1 MLLSMTGHGE
11 AHRRHDK
18 VAVAVE
24 VRTINSR
31 YFKLTLRTSDSYASL
46 ESPIEE
52 VVRQRIRRGTL
63 QVNLRVERQ
72 PSPDDFQISDV
83 VLASYHKQLRLLSE
97 EIGVSETVRLDALLA
112 LPGVVLDRS
121 TSRDDAEQV
130 WPLIQDTL
138 KEALDNLASMRID
151 EGKAMEADLQTNCQA
166 IAKQLD
172 AIITR
177 TPLVVDAYRT
187 RLTDRLNKLL
197 NEVGV
202 SITAAD
208 VVREVGVFAER
219 SDIAEETVRLK
230 SHLEQ
235 FDTIMRN
242 EEACGRKLEFVTQ
255 EMFRETN
262 TMGSKANDAEIS
274 RHVIEIK
281 SAIERMREMIQNV
294 E

>member
-11 AHRRHDK
+11 AHRRHEK
-18 VAVAVE
+18 VALAVE

-31 YFKLTLRTSDSYASL
+31 YFKLTLRASDAYNSL
-46 ESPIEE
+46 EAPIES
-52 VVRQRIRRGTL
+52 VVREKIRRGTI
-63 QVNLRVERQ
+63 QVSLRVDRQ

-83 VLASYHKQLRLLSE
+83 VLASYHKQLRMLAEDMGLPE
-97 EIGVSETVRLDALLA
+97 YPRLESLLA
-112 LPGVVLDRS
+112 LPGVVLDRAAL
-121 TSRDDAEQV
+121 RHDAEQD
-130 WPLIQDTL
+130 WPLIEATL
-138 KEALDNLASMRID
+138 KEALENLSNMRVE
-151 EGKAMEADLQTNCQA
+151 EGRAMEADLRANCQS
-166 IAKQLD
+166 ISLQLD
-172 AIITR
+172 AIVAR
-177 TPLVVDAYRT
+177 APQVSEAYRT

-197 NEVGV
+197 ADYNVT
-202 SITAAD
+202 ITAAD
-208 VVREVGVFAER
+208 VVREVGAFAER
-219 SDIAEETVRLK
+219 SDIAEETVRLR

-242 EEACGRKLEFVTQ
+242 EEASGRKLEFVTQ

>member
-11 AHRRHDK
+11 AHRRHNN

-31 YFKLTLRTSDSYASL
+31 YFKLTLRTSEAYAQL
-46 ESPIEE
+46 ESPIEAI
-52 VVRQRIRRGTL
+52 VRERIRRGTL
-63 QVNLRVERQ
+63 QVNLRVDRQ

-83 VLASYHKQLRLLSE
+83 VLASYHKQLRLLAE
-97 EIGVSETVRLDALLA
+97 EIGTVESVRLDALLG
-112 LPGVVLDRS
+112 LPGVVVDRS
-121 TSRDDAEQV
+121 TFQHDAEQE
-130 WPLIQDTL
+130 WPLIEAAL
-138 KEALDNLASMRID
+138 KEALDNLAKMRVD
-151 EGKAMEADLQTNCQA
+151 EGRAMEADLQANCQA
-166 IAKQLD
+166 ISRQLD
-172 AIITR
+172 AIIGR
-177 TPLVVDAYRT
+177 APLVVDAYRT

-197 NEVGV
+197 AEVGV

-208 VVREVGVFAER
+208 VVREVGMFAER
-219 SDIAEETVRLK
+219 SDIAEEIVRLK

-242 EEACGRKLEFVTQ
+242 EESCGRKLEFVTQ

>member
-18 VAVAVE
+18 VAVAIE

-31 YFKLTLRTSDSYASL
+31 YFKLTLRTNDVYNSL
-46 ESPIEE
+46 ESSIEA
-52 VVRQRIRRGTL
+52 VVRERIRRGTL
-63 QVNLRVERQ
+63 QVNLRVDRQ

-97 EIGVSETVRLDALLA
+97 EIGLVEGVRLDSLLN
-112 LPGVVLDRS
+112 LPGVVLDR
-121 TSRDDAEQV
+121 TSQRRDAEAD
-130 WPLIQDTL
+130 WPVIEATL
-138 KEALDNLASMRID
+138 KEALDNLASMRVE
-151 EGKAMEADLQTNCQA
+151 EGRAMEVDLAANCQIIARQLEA
-166 IAKQLD
+166 IVA
-172 AIITR
+172 R
-177 TPLVVDAYRT
+177 SPLVVDAYRA
-187 RLTDRLNKLL
+187 RMTDRLNKLL
-197 NEVGV
+197 AELGV
-202 SITAAD
+202 TITAAD
-208 VVREVGVFAER
+208 VVREVGLFAER

-235 FDTIMRN
+235 FETIMRT

-262 TMGSKANDAEIS
+262 TMGSKANVAEIS

-281 SAIERMREMIQNV
+281 TAIERMREMIQNV

>member
-18 VAVAVE
+18 VAVAIE

-31 YFKLTLRTSDSYASL
+31 YFKLTLRTNDIYNSL
-46 ESPIEE
+46 ESSIEA
-52 VVRQRIRRGTL
+52 VVRERIRRGTL
-63 QVNLRVERQ
+63 QVNLRVDRQ

-97 EIGVSETVRLDALLA
+97 EIGLVESVRLDGLLN
-112 LPGVVLDRS
+112 LPGVVLDR
-121 TSRDDAEQV
+121 TNLRRDAEAD
-130 WPLIQDTL
+130 WPVIEATL
-138 KEALDNLASMRID
+138 KEALDNLASMRVE
-151 EGKAMEADLQTNCQA
+151 EGRAMEVDLAANCQI
-166 IAKQLD
+166 IARQLESIV
-172 AIITR
+172 AR
-177 TPLVVDAYRT
+177 SPLVVDAYRA
-187 RLTDRLNKLL
+187 RMTDRLNKLL
-197 NEVGV
+197 AELGV
-202 SITAAD
+202 TITAAD
-208 VVREVGVFAER
+208 VVREVGLFAER

-235 FDTIMRN
+235 FETIMRT

-281 SAIERMREMIQNV
+281 TAIERMREMIQNV

>member
-18 VAVAVE
+18 VAVGIE

-31 YFKLTLRTSDSYASL
+31 YFKLTLRTSESYNSL
-46 ESPIEE
+46 ESAIEE

-63 QVNLRVERQ
+63 QVNLRVDRQ

-97 EIGVSETVRLDALLA
+97 DIGIAESIRLDALLN

-121 TSRDDAEQV
+121 TMRRDAEQD
-130 WPLIQDTL
+130 WPLIETTL
-138 KEALDNLASMRID
+138 KEALDNLASMRVD
-151 EGKAMEADLQTNCQA
+151 EGKAMENDLQANCLT
-166 IAKQLD
+166 ISRQLD
-172 AIITR
+172 AIIAR
-177 TPLVVDAYRT
+177 SPMVVDAYRT

-197 NEVGV
+197 SEVGV

-208 VVREVGVFAER
+208 VVREVGIFAER

>member
-11 AHRRHDK
+11 AQRRHEN
-18 VAVAVE
+18 VAAAVE

-31 YFKLTLRTSDSYASL
+31 YFKLTLRTSDSYAAL
-46 ESPIEE
+46 ESAVEG
-52 VVRQRIRRGTL
+52 VVREYIRRGTL
-63 QVNLRVERQ
+63 QVHLRVDRQ

-83 VLASYHKQLRLLSE
+83 VLASYHRQLRILSE
-97 EIGVSETVRLDALLA
+97 GMGLAESVRLDALLD

-121 TSRDDAEQV
+121 SQCRDVEAD
-130 WPLIQDTL
+130 WPLIEATL
-138 KEALDNLASMRID
+138 RAALESLASMRVD
-151 EGKAMEADLQTNCQA
+151 EGRAMEADLTANCRI
-166 IAKQLD
+166 IARELD
-172 AIITR
+172 AVIAR
-177 TPLVVDAYRT
+177 APQVVDAYRG

-197 NEVGV
+197 GELGV
-202 SITAAD
+202 TISAAD
-208 VVREVGVFAER
+208 VVREVGLFAER
-219 SDIAEETVRLK
+219 SDIAEESVRLK

-235 FDTIMRN
+235 FASIMQN

-281 SAIERMREMIQNV
+281 AAIERMREMIQNV

>member
-11 AHRRHDK
+11 AHRRQNN

-31 YFKLTLRTSDSYASL
+31 YFKLSLRTAEAYSSL
-46 ESPIEE
+46 ESQIEG
-52 VVRQRIRRGTL
+52 VVREKIRRGTI
-63 QVNLRVERQ
+63 QVGLRIDRE

-83 VLASYHKQLRLLSE
+83 VLASYFRQLTQLGERLKL
-97 EIGVSETVRLDALLA
+97 TDAVRLESLLA
-112 LPGVVLDRS
+112 LPGVVMDRS
-121 TSRDDAEQV
+121 SLERNAEAD
-130 WPLIQDTL
+130 WPLIAETL
-138 KEALDNLASMRID
+138 NAALDHLARMRVD
-151 EGKAMEADLQTNCQA
+151 EGRAMEADLHANLQT
-166 IAKQLD
+166 ISRELD
-172 AIITR
+172 AIVAR
-177 TPLVVDAYRT
+177 APVVIEAYRT
-187 RLTDRLNKLL
+187 RLAERLNKLL
-197 NEVGV
+197 ADFGV
-202 SITAAD
+202 TISAAD
-208 VVREVGVFAER
+208 VVREVGLFAER
-219 SDIAEETVRLK
+219 SDIAEETVRLR

-235 FDTIMRN
+235 FASIMQR

-281 SAIERMREMIQNV
+281 AAIERMREMIQNV

>member
-18 VAVAVE
+18 VAVAIE

-31 YFKLTLRTSDSYASL
+31 YFKLTLRTNDVYNSL
-46 ESPIEE
+46 ESSIEA
-52 VVRQRIRRGTL
+52 VVRERIRRGTL
-63 QVNLRVERQ
+63 QVNLRVDRQ

-97 EIGVSETVRLDALLA
+97 EIGLVESVRLDGLLN
-112 LPGVVLDRS
+112 LPGVVLDR
-121 TSRDDAEQV
+121 TNLRRDAEAD
-130 WPLIQDTL
+130 WPIIEATL
-138 KEALDNLASMRID
+138 KEALDNLASMRVE
-151 EGKAMEADLQTNCQA
+151 EGRAMEVDLAANCQIIARQLEA
-166 IAKQLD
+166 IVA
-172 AIITR
+172 R
-177 TPLVVDAYRT
+177 SPLVVDAYRA
-187 RLTDRLNKLL
+187 RMTDRLNKLL
-197 NEVGV
+197 AELGV
-202 SITAAD
+202 TITAAD
-208 VVREVGVFAER
+208 VVREVGLFAER

-235 FDTIMRN
+235 FETIMRT

-281 SAIERMREMIQNV
+281 TAIERMREMIQNV

>member
-18 VAVAVE
+18 VAVAIE

-31 YFKLTLRTSDSYASL
+31 YFKLTLRTNDVYNSL
-46 ESPIEE
+46 ESSIEA
-52 VVRQRIRRGTL
+52 VVRERIRRGTL
-63 QVNLRVERQ
+63 QVNLRVDRQ

-97 EIGVSETVRLDALLA
+97 EIGLVESVRLDGLLN
-112 LPGVVLDRS
+112 LPGVVLDR
-121 TSRDDAEQV
+121 TNLRRDAEAD
-130 WPLIQDTL
+130 WPVIEATL
-138 KEALDNLASMRID
+138 KEALDNLASMRVD
-151 EGKAMEADLQTNCQA
+151 EGRAMEVDLAANCQI
-166 IAKQLD
+166 IARQLESIV
-172 AIITR
+172 AR
-177 TPLVVDAYRT
+177 SPLVVDAYRA
-187 RLTDRLNKLL
+187 RMTDRLNKLL
-197 NEVGV
+197 AELGV
-202 SITAAD
+202 TITAAD
-208 VVREVGVFAER
+208 VVREVGLFAER

-235 FDTIMRN
+235 FETIMRN

-281 SAIERMREMIQNV
+281 TAIERMREMIQNV

>member
-11 AHRRHDK
+11 AHRRHEK
-18 VAVAVE
+18 VAVAIE

-31 YFKLTLRTSDSYASL
+31 YFKLTLRTNDVYNSL
-46 ESPIEE
+46 ESSIEA
-52 VVRQRIRRGTL
+52 VVRERIRRGTL
-63 QVNLRVERQ
+63 QVNLRVDRQ

-97 EIGVSETVRLDALLA
+97 EIGLVESVRLDGLLN
-112 LPGVVLDRS
+112 LPGVVLDR
-121 TSRDDAEQV
+121 TSQRRDAEAD
-130 WPLIQDTL
+130 WPVIEATL
-138 KEALDNLASMRID
+138 KEALDNLASMRVE
-151 EGKAMEADLQTNCQA
+151 EGRAMEVDLAANCQI
-166 IAKQLD
+166 IAKQLESIV
-172 AIITR
+172 AR
-177 TPLVVDAYRT
+177 SPLVVDAYRA
-187 RLTDRLNKLL
+187 RMTDRLNKLL
-197 NEVGV
+197 AELGV
-202 SITAAD
+202 TITAAD
-208 VVREVGVFAER
+208 VVREVGLFAER

-235 FDTIMRN
+235 FETIMRT

-281 SAIERMREMIQNV
+281 TAIERMREMIQNV